1 MERRAQIAT
10 VAILKES
17 MVEDR
22 ESEDSASRREEGN
35 EARGEKEKNELLLS
49 SFFSLL

>member
-1 MERRAQIAT
+1 MGRRAQIAT

-17 MVEDR
+17 MMGDG
-22 ESEDSASRREEGN
+22 ESEDDASKREEGD
-35 EARGEKEKNELLLS
+35 EGRGEKENNKLLLS